1 VNDHE
6 IERIAAA
13 FHALRP
19 DWPASSLRT
28 MLTKRAANMP
38 RRDVCVMLAWIAC
51 EPASSTPARMFESGP
66 WKRAAAI
73 EGEQSPRNV
82 PAAARC
88 NDCGHGEDHAYHR
101 NDHPFTRLHEGR
113 VPAPDNLRDI
123 VAAHREAGA

>member
-1 VNDHE
+1 MNEHE

-28 MLTKRAANMP
+28 MLTKRAANMA

-51 EPASSTPARMFESGP
+51 DTASSTPARMFESGP

-73 EGEQSPRNV
+73 EGEQTLRPTAYS
-82 PAAARC
+82 ALC
-88 NDCGHGEDHAYHR
+88 NDCGKPEDHAIHAD
-101 NDHPFTRLHEGR
+101 DHPFERLHEGR
-113 VPAPDNLRDI
+113 TPAPDNLRDL
-123 VAAHREAGA
+123 VAEAAREDR